1 MGKKG
6 GGGSM
11 SIPEVQPAPPV
22 PPANPPITESAAEVA
37 AAAADEKRKL
47 RNAFGSSKT
56 VIAGGNGLGSGGN
69 TTENTQNTKLGG
81 V

>member
-1 MGKKG
+1 MGKG
-6 GGGSM
+6 GGGGF
-11 SIPEVQPAPPV
+11 SIPETQPAPPV
-22 PPANPPITESAAEVA
+22 PPANPPILESAAEVA

-56 VIAGGNGLGSGGN
+56 VIAGGNGLGSGQSSDGN
-69 TTENTQNTKLGG
+69 AQNTKLGG